1 MPHRNDTGASAAGG
15 ASSSTTGNSGAAG
28 TGGGGGGGGG
38 GRSVEETLR
47 AKLNGIASRA
57 TGHGSSSASS
67 NSTAT
72 NTGGHATPD
81 GTMAGAGAG
90 AASSST
96 TSSAATATA
105 TATER
110 THTSHDDRGI
120 STPPQFIFP
129 KLFHRNKH
137 DKDDHHGHSHTNKS
151 KKVLGEDH
159 AHLKKYGKW
168 GKTLGSGAGGTVR
181 LIKRSKD
188 HTTFAVK
195 EFRARRPDETEKEYI
210 KKVTAEFCIGS
221 TLHHINI
228 IETLDIISDHGHY
241 YEVMEYAPHDLFS
254 VVMSSK
260 MSRQEIYCVFR
271 QIVDGVDY
279 LHSMGLAHRDL
290 KLDNCV
296 MTENNVIKLIDFGT
310 ATVFH
315 SPGKSKVVAT
325 GVVGSDP
332 YLAPEV
338 LSQQTYDPRLTDVWS
353 VAMIF
358 LCMVLR
364 RFPWKLPD
372 PKTDR
377 SFRLFVE
384 SHPELC
390 KPVSSTPSVAETAA
404 SELSSRF
411 NSVVSMGGSTVAST
425 SQPPS
430 RVGSRKGNRDLRLT
444 AIEHDAAH
452 PLDEMLT
459 PIIPTAKEAGYM
471 TPHDLDGTRSPADNE
486 VADDHRHPPL
496 PVGTAAAAAAASSV
510 QQDEQEHVELLS
522 TPVDPEAKAQS
533 QAEAQARVLNAS
545 ADSASARRNPTS
557 TDTSPHVSRPSSR
570 LRTLSSESVHSGSAS
585 GGSGSQHDASNTTV
599 TGGGVISQSPVHM
612 SPVSEVGSARSLL
625 PSPAALQAQVQSQ
638 SQQERTPSV
647 HSEGQ
652 TTFTSGAAD
661 SIFRLLP
668 RETRSALSRMM
679 AVEPSMRC
687 TFGDLLRGRRYS
699 DIDSPLTRTPVM
711 SRVNST
717 DNVADAM
724 GAGGANNSDT
734 RRGSARSVASGGGSA
749 SGSGSGAG
757 PSSTFIGPERPS
769 SPGEARLQ
777 QAKNAAHS
785 VHSRHASHMPGGGF
799 LHAEFEDDDDEG
811 DDWLKSIRTCAHI
824 ISDGRPGEVP
834 DHTHAKIVPEETKRK
849 HSFFHRKD

>member
-1 MPHRNDTGASAAGG
+1 MPHRNQDAAPAGSGG
-15 ASSSTTGNSGAAG
+15 ASTPTSIIGGSTGAAA
-28 TGGGGGGGGG
+28 GGGGGGLGAI
-38 GRSVEETLR
+38 GRSVDESLR

-57 TGHGSSSASS
+57 TGGGGGYSSSASGS
-67 NSTAT
+67 GSQYDTDHN
-72 NTGGHATPD
+72 
-81 GTMAGAGAG
+81 
-90 AASSST
+90 
-96 TSSAATATA
+96 
-105 TATER
+105 
-110 THTSHDDRGI
+110 DDRGI

-137 DKDDHHGHSHTNKS
+137 DKKHDKEDKS

-195 EFRARRPDETEKEYI
+195 EFRSRRPDESEKEYI

-260 MSRQEIYCVFR
+260 MSRQEIYCIFR

-296 MTENNVIKLIDFGT
+296 MTENNIIKLIDFGT

-358 LCMVLR
+358 LCMILR

-390 KPVSSTPSVAETAA
+390 KPISSN
-404 SELSSRF
+404 LSSSSASGSQSDPTGDLGSKF
-411 NSVVSMGGSTVAST
+411 SLVSMGGSTVAST
-425 SQPPS
+425 STPPS
-430 RVGSRKGNRDLRLT
+430 RVASRRGNRDLRLT
-444 AIEHDAAH
+444 AIEHDAAAH

-459 PIIPTAKEAGYM
+459 PVIPTAKEAGYM
-471 TPHDLDGTRSPADNE
+471 TPHDLDGHNLPRSPADNE
-486 VADDHRHPPL
+486 LVDDHRAYETRQS
-496 PVGTAAAAAAASSV
+496 TAPGGGGGGGGSSERIEMLATPQNPESKAGSQADAQSRVLQAASNS
-510 QQDEQEHVELLS
+510 LS
-522 TPVDPEAKAQS
+522 
-533 QAEAQARVLNAS
+533 ARKSTTTAS
-545 ADSASARRNPTS
+545 AD
-557 TDTSPHVSRPSSR
+557 TSPEVSRPASR
-570 LRTLSSESVHSGSAS
+570 LRTLSTDSLRSGSGS
-585 GGSGSQHDASNTTV
+585 GGSATQHDPASNMSGATIT
-599 TGGGVISQSPVHM
+599 QSPVHM
-612 SPVSEVGSARSLL
+612 SPVSEVGSSRL
-625 PSPAALQAQVQSQ
+625 PSMQQ
-638 SQQERTPSV
+638 SQQQPERAASV

-711 SRVNST
+711 SRSNST
-717 DNVADAM
+717 DDMADANSVSSPGEGRRATGGGG
-724 GAGGANNSDT
+724 GAGG
-734 RRGSARSVASGGGSA
+734 V
-749 SGSGSGAG
+749 GSGS
-757 PSSTFIGPERPS
+757 IGGGKSGSDRSS
-769 SPGEARLQ
+769 SPSEARLQ
-777 QAKNAAHS
+777 QAKNVAHS
-785 VHSRHASHMPGGGF
+785 IHSRNASQMPGGGF
-799 LHAEFEDDDDEG
+799 LQAEFEDDDDEG
-811 DDWLKSIRTCAHI
+811 DEWLKSIRTCAHI
-824 ISDGRPGEVP
+824 APGEAP
-834 DHTHAKIVPEETKRK
+834 DHTHAKIMADETKRK
-849 HSFFHRKD
+849 HSFFHRRD

>member
-1 MPHRNDTGASAAGG
+1 MVNRHDDSATGTGAGRTGAGGAAGG
-15 ASSSTTGNSGAAG
+15 AADDHHPHHL
-28 TGGGGGGGGG
+28 
-38 GRSVEETLR
+38 TLR
-47 AKLNGIASRA
+47 QKLNGIASRA
-57 TGHGSSSASS
+57 TGRDHHSSSA
-67 NSTAT
+67 TGGT
-72 NTGGHATPD
+72 NTPNSVSVTGKGGSQVSVDTQNTSSTSGATAVGSGP
-81 GTMAGAGAG
+81 TS
-90 AASSST
+90 AASSVPGTPNLDYSG
-96 TSSAATATA
+96 
-105 TATER
+105 
-110 THTSHDDRGI
+110 DDKGI
-120 STPPQFIFP
+120 GTPPQFIFP

-137 DKDDHHGHSHTNKS
+137 DKHHPHHQDSSDSHHSGSSSKS

-390 KPVSSTPSVAETAA
+390 KPIASAAGSNEAVNELNSRLAQTSVDGDPSAA
-404 SELSSRF
+404 
-411 NSVVSMGGSTVAST
+411 T
-425 SQPPS
+425 SGPPS
-430 RVGSRKGNRDLRLT
+430 RVSSQKGSRALRLT
-444 AIEHDAAH
+444 AVEREAASH
-452 PLDEMLT
+452 PLNEMLT

-471 TPHDLDGTRSPADNE
+471 TPHDLDGGSLPRSPENE
-486 VADDHRHPPL
+486 PAFEGSAHQQIRDQASSSASSSTAVL
-496 PVGTAAAAAAASSV
+496 GQTSKIVGT
-510 QQDEQEHVELLS
+510 DEIDS
-522 TPVDPEAKAQS
+522 MDTPRGTGSQATA
-533 QAEAQARVLNAS
+533 QAEALAAS
-545 ADSASARRNPTS
+545 API
-557 TDTSPHVSRPSSR
+557 SRPSSR
-570 LRTLSSESVHSGSAS
+570 LRTMSSESIHSGSGGGSAS
-585 GGSGSQHDASNTTV
+585 HHDSLSASHTPAGGTVLSNSPMQMSPASDAGSVLAQAAIAASAGGSGSQQTPYSHEKA
-599 TGGGVISQSPVHM
+599 
-612 SPVSEVGSARSLL
+612 
-625 PSPAALQAQVQSQ
+625 
-638 SQQERTPSV
+638 PSV

-711 SRVNST
+711 SRANST
-717 DNVADAM
+717 DNVAE
-724 GAGGANNSDT
+724 AGGAE
-734 RRGSARSVASGGGSA
+734 GSSRSGG
-749 SGSGSGAG
+749 
-757 PSSTFIGPERPS
+757 FIGPERPS

-785 VHSRHASHMPGGGF
+785 AHAKNAHQMPGGGF
-799 LHAEFEDDDDEG
+799 LHAEFEDDDDHG
-811 DDWLKSIRTCAHI
+811 DEWLKSIRTCAHI
-824 ISDGRPGEVP
+824 VTDKRPGEVP
-834 DHTHAKIVPEETKRK
+834 DHTHAKVMPEETKRK

>member
-1 MPHRNDTGASAAGG
+1 MVNRHNDGQS
-15 ASSSTTGNSGAAG
+15 
-28 TGGGGGGGGG
+28 GGGGGGGTPVGPSGRGG
-38 GRSVEETLR
+38 AGSSSTAGRGLEESLR
-47 AKLNGIASRA
+47 AKLNSIASRA
-57 TGHGSSSASS
+57 TGGGSGSTLSDNSSSSQ
-67 NSTAT
+67 
-72 NTGGHATPD
+72 
-81 GTMAGAGAG
+81 
-90 AASSST
+90 
-96 TSSAATATA
+96 
-105 TATER
+105 
-110 THTSHDDRGI
+110 HDDRGI

-129 KLFHRNKH
+129 KIFHRKPDNH
-137 DKDDHHGHSHTNKS
+137 NHPHNSNSKS
-151 KKVLGEDH
+151 NKVLGEDH

-195 EFRARRPDETEKEYI
+195 EFRSRRPDESEKEYI

-228 IETLDIISDHGHY
+228 IQTLDIISDHGHY

-315 SPGKSKVVAT
+315 SPGKSKVVAS

-390 KPVSSTPSVAETAA
+390 KPVSTASSASHASVD
-404 SELSSRF
+404 ELSTQLSS
-411 NSVVSMGGSTVAST
+411 NSIISGTTALST
-425 SQPPS
+425 SSSPPS
-430 RVGSRKGNRDLRLT
+430 RVPSRKGNRDLRLT
-444 AIEHDAAH
+444 ALDHGPPH

-459 PIIPTAKEAGYM
+459 PVIPTAKEAGYM
-471 TPHDLDGTRSPADNE
+471 TPHDLDSLNLPQSPADHELAEGYRSQGSDALNE
-486 VADDHRHPPL
+486 GQDSNTSTATATARSNNDDT
-496 PVGTAAAAAAASSV
+496 PVQSHGGGGGASSR
-510 QQDEQEHVELLS
+510 
-522 TPVDPEAKAQS
+522 K
-533 QAEAQARVLNAS
+533 
-545 ADSASARRNPTS
+545 PTS
-557 TDTSPHVSRPSSR
+557 TDTSPHISRPSSR
-570 LRTLSSESVHSGSAS
+570 LRTLSSGSVQSGS
-585 GGSGSQHDASNTTV
+585 GQGSSTNQHDFHSV
-599 TGGGVISQSPVHM
+599 TGGPAMHSPVPM
-612 SPVSEVGSARSLL
+612 SPSSE
-625 PSPAALQAQVQSQ
+625 PSSMRIPPIPAATAG
-638 SQQERTPSV
+638 THGKAPSV

-711 SRVNST
+711 SRTNSA
-717 DNVADAM
+717 DNVADA
-724 GAGGANNSDT
+724 G
-734 RRGSARSVASGGGSA
+734 
-749 SGSGSGAG
+749 SGSGSGSESRRGGGSGSGSGGGGGGSSGA
-757 PSSTFIGPERPS
+757 PSRSGTGSGASSASFIGPERPS
-769 SPGEARLQ
+769 SAGEARLQ
-777 QAKNAAHS
+777 QAKSAAHS

-811 DDWLKSIRTCAHI
+811 DEWLKSIRTCAHI
-824 ISDGRPGEVP
+824 VADGRPGEVP
-834 DHTHAKIVPEETKRK
+834 DHTHAKVMPEETKRK

>member
-1 MPHRNDTGASAAGG
+1 MKEAGAGASTPTSVAPTPAAGATARPVDDTLRAKLQYI
-15 ASSSTTGNSGAAG
+15 ASRA
-28 TGGGGGGGGG
+28 TGGGGGG
-38 GRSVEETLR
+38 T
-47 AKLNGIASRA
+47 
-57 TGHGSSSASS
+57 
-67 NSTAT
+67 
-72 NTGGHATPD
+72 
-81 GTMAGAGAG
+81 
-90 AASSST
+90 ST
-96 TSSAATATA
+96 TTTTSAYSSP
-105 TATER
+105 
-110 THTSHDDRGI
+110 HDNNNSNNNEDRGI

-129 KLFHRNKH
+129 KLFHRSKH
-137 DKDDHHGHSHTNKS
+137 DSHDHPKS

-195 EFRARRPDETEKEYI
+195 EFRARRPDESDKEYI

-296 MTENNVIKLIDFGT
+296 MTDNNIIKLIDFGT

-315 SPGKSKVVAT
+315 SPGKSKVVAS

-390 KPVSSTPSVAETAA
+390 KPVSSSSFSSSSTNPADSM
-404 SELSSRF
+404 SELGAKMSLA
-411 NSVVSMGGSTVAST
+411 SMGGSTVASST
-425 SQPPS
+425 GPS
-430 RVGSRKGNRDLRLT
+430 RAGSQRGNNNRANLRLT
-444 AIEHDAAH
+444 AIDNHDGGGGGPPVAH

-459 PIIPTAKEAGYM
+459 PIIPTAREAGYM
-471 TPHDLDGTRSPADNE
+471 TPHDLDGSGSMILPRSPAAENE
-486 VADDHRHPPL
+486 IVDDQRSYLDRSRAGTGISEVGPGGQHQVEKRLTPEGQARIL
-496 PVGTAAAAAAASSV
+496 PGAASTAPRSA
-510 QQDEQEHVELLS
+510 ENS
-522 TPVDPEAKAQS
+522 PEA
-533 QAEAQARVLNAS
+533 
-545 ADSASARRNPTS
+545 
-557 TDTSPHVSRPSSR
+557 SRPSSR
-570 LRTLSSESVHSGSAS
+570 GRALSSDSLRSAGPASGSGSGSAS
-585 GGSGSQHDASNTTV
+585 ASASAQHDPASHSSGV
-599 TGGGVISQSPVHM
+599 TITQSPITM
-612 SPVSEVGSARSLL
+612 SPVSVETAPSHRLQPTSSLHL
-625 PSPAALQAQVQSQ
+625 PAAVASA
-638 SQQERTPSV
+638 SAAGPPAPERASSV

-679 AVEPSMRC
+679 AVEPGMRC

-699 DIDSPLTRTPVM
+699 DLDSPLSRTPVM
-711 SRVNST
+711 SRSNSS
-717 DNVADAM
+717 DDVAGSSSSSRARSPGGP
-724 GAGGANNSDT
+724 GAGEAAADG
-734 RRGSARSVASGGGSA
+734 
-749 SGSGSGAG
+749 
-757 PSSTFIGPERPS
+757 SSTAGSNNFIGPERATSPS
-769 SPGEARLQ
+769 EARLQ
-777 QAKNAAHS
+777 QAKNDAHS
-785 VHSRHASHMPGGGF
+785 IHSARNNQLPGGGF
-799 LHAEFEDDDDEG
+799 LTNTLDFYEDDDDEG
-811 DDWLKSIRTCAHI
+811 DEWLKSIRTCAHVA
-824 ISDGRPGEVP
+824 GNPGEVP
-834 DHTHAKIVPEETKRK
+834 DHSHAKVAGDENKRK
-849 HSFFHRKD
+849 HSFFHRRD